1 MRDRISI
8 ITIGLSPAW
17 DITCRGRNI
26 DWGLHR
32 EIDEQTVRP
41 AGKALNVSKALA
53 WMGQRNIAAGLCGR
67 DDHPQMLAAVRA
79 LWPSIR
85 VKLTAVAGR
94 TRQNV
99 TVVDSAKNKEMH
111 LRNKSRLASAK
122 TLKKLQADL
131 EKIVHKGSICV
142 LAGTMPDC
150 GLLGEVIRIVE
161 FCKSRRAKIVLDTS
175 GRPLKEIVDTGSI
188 RLIKPN
194 VEELCELLGEQVKDG
209 PISLAKAGR
218 RLLDKVE
225 IVLISRG
232 AKGGIVVTKDGA
244 WQGRCTGRAEV
255 FSTVGCGDFM
265 LAGFLKALE
274 DGSGTG
280 AALETAIKVA
290 TARAWGWTEESPCR
304 GYPLDQLGAGSAH
317 DSRAGRPRHLQS
329 SIKVQVRRI

>member
-26 DWGLHR
+26 DWGLHQ

-53 WMGQRNIAAGLCGR
+53 WMGQRNIAAGLWGS

-99 TVVDSAKNKEMH
+99 TIVDSAKNKEMH

-131 EKIVHKGSICV
+131 EKIMHKGSICV
-142 LAGTMPDC
+142 FAGTIPDG
-150 GLLGEVIRIVE
+150 GLLGNVIRIVE
-161 FCKSRRAKIVLDTS
+161 FCKSRGAKIVLDTS
-175 GRPLKEIVDTGSI
+175 GRPLKEIVDTGSAW
-188 RLIKPN
+188 LIKPN

-232 AKGGIVVTKDGA
+232 AKGGVVVTKNGA
-244 WQGRCTGRAEV
+244 WQGRCTDRVEI
-255 FSTVGCGDFM
+255 FSTVGCGDFL
-265 LAGFLKALE
+265 LAGFLKALKNGFSS
-274 DGSGTG
+274 D

-290 TARAWGWTEESPCR
+290 TARAWGWTEKMIW
-304 GYPLDQLGAGSAH
+304 LDVK
-317 DSRAGRPRHLQS
+317 SRIHVRIGR
-329 SIKVQVRRI
+329 I